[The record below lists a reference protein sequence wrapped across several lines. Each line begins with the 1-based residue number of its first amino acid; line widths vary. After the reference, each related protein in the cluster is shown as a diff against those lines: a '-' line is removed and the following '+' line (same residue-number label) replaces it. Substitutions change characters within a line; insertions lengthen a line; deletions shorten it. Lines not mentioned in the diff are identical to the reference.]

1 MKKCALHNLGCKVN
15 SYETQVMQ
23 QMMEEA
29 GYEIVEFGK
38 EPADVYIINTCSVTN
53 IADRKSRQMIHKAKK
68 LNPDAIVAA
77 TGCYVEAAGDNV
89 DEDVDIAIGNNEKSR
104 LVEILDSYFSDVC
117 EEKHTHAD
125 INKVTDFDD
134 MFMEAPMEHT
144 RAYVKIQD
152 GCNRFCTY
160 CIIPYVRGRIRSRQR
175 DDIFNEVSSLAR
187 KGCAEVVLTGIH
199 LSSYGLDMGDDA
211 LELIDIIEMIN
222 GIEGIKR
229 IRLGSLEPR
238 IVTEEFAKRLAAC
251 EKICP
256 HFHLSLQSGCDATL
270 IRMNRK
276 YTTGEFAEG
285 VKILRRYFDNPAIT
299 TDVIVGFPGE
309 TQEEFDVTYEGD
321 SPSTAGLQKGQ
332 MWTLRQ
338 LLYALM
344 LPSGND
350 AAYVIAAGVARS
362 IKGNENLNIRE
373 QLEYFNNLMN
383 NVAKKIG
390 AHNSHFMVPDGNSYY
405 NSDGSWSNRLSQ
417 HYVTADDMIKFAML
431 ALNYSMLAKVV
442 STYTIN
448 FSIVSEKAYTF
459 YNTNLLIKPIRSE
472 VYLKNA
478 IGIKTGTTNPG
489 GYCLI
494 CAYEVDGRIVIASI
508 LKGTTSMNRY
518 YDAVKIYNA
527 VYN

>member
-104 LVEILDSYFSDVC
+104 LVEILDSYFADVC

-309 TQEEFDVTYEGD
+309 TQEEFDVTYEYLKRIKFYELHVFKYSRRKGTMAD
-321 SPSTAGLQKGQ
+321 KMPDQVDEQIKSARSDRLLELDEKLSTQYREKYIGKDICVLTEEVNVIEGTAYMTGFTPTYVKVAIPVDNMPDIQPNMLVTVRAVK
-332 MWTLRQ
+332 
-338 LLYALM
+338 LLGKDL
-344 LPSGND
+344 
-350 AAYVIAAGVARS
+350 VIGVA
-362 IKGNENLNIRE
+362 EN
-373 QLEYFNNLMN
+373 
-383 NVAKKIG
+383 
-390 AHNSHFMVPDGNSYY
+390 
-405 NSDGSWSNRLSQ
+405 
-417 HYVTADDMIKFAML
+417 
-431 ALNYSMLAKVV
+431 
-442 STYTIN
+442 
-448 FSIVSEKAYTF
+448 
-459 YNTNLLIKPIRSE
+459 
-472 VYLKNA
+472 
-478 IGIKTGTTNPG
+478 
-489 GYCLI
+489 
-494 CAYEVDGRIVIASI
+494 
-508 LKGTTSMNRY
+508 
-518 YDAVKIYNA
+518 
-527 VYN
+527 

>member
-104 LVEILDSYFSDVC
+104 LVEILDSYFADVC

-199 LSSYGLDMGDDA
+199 LSSYGLDMGGDA

-276 YTTGEFAEG
+276 YTTEEFAEG

-309 TQEEFDVTYEGD
+309 TQEEFDVTYEYLKRIKFYELHVFKYSRRKGTMAD
-321 SPSTAGLQKGQ
+321 KMPDQVDEQIKSARSDRLLELDEKLSTQYREKCIGKNICVLTEEVNVIEGTAYMTGFTPTYVKVAIPVDNMPDIQPNMLVTVRAVK
-332 MWTLRQ
+332 
-338 LLYALM
+338 LLGKDL
-344 LPSGND
+344 
-350 AAYVIAAGVARS
+350 VIGVA
-362 IKGNENLNIRE
+362 EN
-373 QLEYFNNLMN
+373 
-383 NVAKKIG
+383 
-390 AHNSHFMVPDGNSYY
+390 
-405 NSDGSWSNRLSQ
+405 
-417 HYVTADDMIKFAML
+417 
-431 ALNYSMLAKVV
+431 
-442 STYTIN
+442 
-448 FSIVSEKAYTF
+448 
-459 YNTNLLIKPIRSE
+459 
-472 VYLKNA
+472 
-478 IGIKTGTTNPG
+478 
-489 GYCLI
+489 
-494 CAYEVDGRIVIASI
+494 
-508 LKGTTSMNRY
+508 
-518 YDAVKIYNA
+518 
-527 VYN
+527 

>member
-104 LVEILDSYFSDVC
+104 LVEILDSYFADVC

-199 LSSYGLDMGDDA
+199 LSSYGLDMGGDA

-309 TQEEFDVTYEGD
+309 TQEEFDVTYEYLKRIKFYELHVFKYSRRKGTMAD
-321 SPSTAGLQKGQ
+321 KMPDQVDEQIKSARSDRLLELDEKLSTQYREKCIGKDICVLTEEVNVIEGTAYMTGFTPTYVKVAIPVDNMPDIQPNMLVTVRAVK
-332 MWTLRQ
+332 
-338 LLYALM
+338 LLGKDL
-344 LPSGND
+344 
-350 AAYVIAAGVARS
+350 VIGVA
-362 IKGNENLNIRE
+362 EN
-373 QLEYFNNLMN
+373 
-383 NVAKKIG
+383 
-390 AHNSHFMVPDGNSYY
+390 
-405 NSDGSWSNRLSQ
+405 
-417 HYVTADDMIKFAML
+417 
-431 ALNYSMLAKVV
+431 
-442 STYTIN
+442 
-448 FSIVSEKAYTF
+448 
-459 YNTNLLIKPIRSE
+459 
-472 VYLKNA
+472 
-478 IGIKTGTTNPG
+478 
-489 GYCLI
+489 
-494 CAYEVDGRIVIASI
+494 
-508 LKGTTSMNRY
+508 
-518 YDAVKIYNA
+518 
-527 VYN
+527 

>member
-104 LVEILDSYFSDVC
+104 LVEILDSYFADVC
-117 EEKHTHAD
+117 EERHTHAD

-160 CIIPYVRGRIRSRQR
+160 CIIPYVRGRIRSRQK
-175 DDIFNEVSSLAR
+175 DDIFNEVSSLAL

-199 LSSYGLDMGDDA
+199 LSSYGLDMGGNA
-211 LELIDIIEMIN
+211 PGLIDIIEMIN
-222 GIEGIKR
+222 GIEGIKS

-256 HFHLSLQSGCDATL
+256 HFHLSLQSGCDSTL

-276 YTTGEFAEG
+276 YTTEEFAEG

-309 TQEEFDVTYEGD
+309 TQEEFDVTYEYLRRIKFYELHVFKYSRRKGTMAD
-321 SPSTAGLQKGQ
+321 KMPDQVDEQIKSARSDRLLELDEKLSTQYREKYIGKDICVLTEEVNVIEGTAYMTGFTPTYVKVAIPVDNMPDIQPNMLVTVRAVK
-332 MWTLRQ
+332 
-338 LLYALM
+338 LLGKDL
-344 LPSGND
+344 
-350 AAYVIAAGVARS
+350 VIGVA
-362 IKGNENLNIRE
+362 EN
-373 QLEYFNNLMN
+373 
-383 NVAKKIG
+383 
-390 AHNSHFMVPDGNSYY
+390 
-405 NSDGSWSNRLSQ
+405 
-417 HYVTADDMIKFAML
+417 
-431 ALNYSMLAKVV
+431 
-442 STYTIN
+442 
-448 FSIVSEKAYTF
+448 
-459 YNTNLLIKPIRSE
+459 
-472 VYLKNA
+472 
-478 IGIKTGTTNPG
+478 
-489 GYCLI
+489 
-494 CAYEVDGRIVIASI
+494 
-508 LKGTTSMNRY
+508 
-518 YDAVKIYNA
+518 
-527 VYN
+527 

>member
-104 LVEILDSYFSDVC
+104 LVEILDSYFADVS

-160 CIIPYVRGRIRSRQR
+160 CIIPYVRGRIRSRQK
-175 DDIFNEVSSLAR
+175 DDIFNEVSSLAL

-199 LSSYGLDMGDDA
+199 LSSYGLDMGGNA
-211 LELIDIIEMIN
+211 PGLIDIIEMIN
-222 GIEGIKR
+222 GIEGIRR

-309 TQEEFDVTYEGD
+309 TQEEFDITYEYLKQIKFYELHVFKYSRRKGTMAD
-321 SPSTAGLQKGQ
+321 KMPDQVDEQIKSARSDRLLELDDRLSTQYREKYIGQ
-332 MWTLRQ
+332 DICVLTEEVNMIEGTAYMTGFTPTYVKVAIPVDNMPDIQPNMLVTVRAVK
-338 LLYALM
+338 LLGKDL
-344 LPSGND
+344 
-350 AAYVIAAGVARS
+350 VIGVA
-362 IKGNENLNIRE
+362 EN
-373 QLEYFNNLMN
+373 
-383 NVAKKIG
+383 
-390 AHNSHFMVPDGNSYY
+390 
-405 NSDGSWSNRLSQ
+405 
-417 HYVTADDMIKFAML
+417 
-431 ALNYSMLAKVV
+431 
-442 STYTIN
+442 
-448 FSIVSEKAYTF
+448 
-459 YNTNLLIKPIRSE
+459 
-472 VYLKNA
+472 
-478 IGIKTGTTNPG
+478 
-489 GYCLI
+489 
-494 CAYEVDGRIVIASI
+494 
-508 LKGTTSMNRY
+508 
-518 YDAVKIYNA
+518 
-527 VYN
+527 

>member
-89 DEDVDIAIGNNEKSR
+89 DEDVDIAIGNNEKSH
-104 LVEILDSYFSDVC
+104 LVEILDSYFADVC

-199 LSSYGLDMGDDA
+199 LSSYGLDMGGNA
-211 LELIDIIEMIN
+211 PGLIDIIEMIN

-276 YTTGEFAEG
+276 YTTEEFAEG

-309 TQEEFDVTYEGD
+309 TQEEFDVTYEYLKRIKFYELHVFKYSRRKGTMAD
-321 SPSTAGLQKGQ
+321 KMPDQVDEQIKSARSDRLLALDEKLSTQYREKCIGKDICVLTEEVNVIEGTAYMTGFTPTYVKVAIPVDNMPDIQPNMLVTVRAVK
-332 MWTLRQ
+332 
-338 LLYALM
+338 LLGKDL
-344 LPSGND
+344 
-350 AAYVIAAGVARS
+350 VIGVA
-362 IKGNENLNIRE
+362 EN
-373 QLEYFNNLMN
+373 
-383 NVAKKIG
+383 
-390 AHNSHFMVPDGNSYY
+390 
-405 NSDGSWSNRLSQ
+405 
-417 HYVTADDMIKFAML
+417 
-431 ALNYSMLAKVV
+431 
-442 STYTIN
+442 
-448 FSIVSEKAYTF
+448 
-459 YNTNLLIKPIRSE
+459 
-472 VYLKNA
+472 
-478 IGIKTGTTNPG
+478 
-489 GYCLI
+489 
-494 CAYEVDGRIVIASI
+494 
-508 LKGTTSMNRY
+508 
-518 YDAVKIYNA
+518 
-527 VYN
+527 

>member
-104 LVEILDSYFSDVC
+104 LVEILDSYFADVC

-160 CIIPYVRGRIRSRQR
+160 CIIPYVRGRIRSRQK
-175 DDIFNEVSSLAR
+175 DDIFNEVSSLAL

-199 LSSYGLDMGDDA
+199 LSSYGLDMGGNA
-211 LELIDIIEMIN
+211 PGLIDIIEMIN

-276 YTTGEFAEG
+276 YTTEEFAEG

-309 TQEEFDVTYEGD
+309 TQEEFDVTYEYLRRIKFYELHVFKYSRRKGTMAD
-321 SPSTAGLQKGQ
+321 KMPDQVDEQIKSARSDRLLELDEKLSTQYREKYIGKDICVLTEEVNVIEGTAYMTGFTPTYVKVAIPVDNMPDIQPNMLVTVRAVK
-332 MWTLRQ
+332 
-338 LLYALM
+338 LLGKDL
-344 LPSGND
+344 
-350 AAYVIAAGVARS
+350 VIGVA
-362 IKGNENLNIRE
+362 EN
-373 QLEYFNNLMN
+373 
-383 NVAKKIG
+383 
-390 AHNSHFMVPDGNSYY
+390 
-405 NSDGSWSNRLSQ
+405 
-417 HYVTADDMIKFAML
+417 
-431 ALNYSMLAKVV
+431 
-442 STYTIN
+442 
-448 FSIVSEKAYTF
+448 
-459 YNTNLLIKPIRSE
+459 
-472 VYLKNA
+472 
-478 IGIKTGTTNPG
+478 
-489 GYCLI
+489 
-494 CAYEVDGRIVIASI
+494 
-508 LKGTTSMNRY
+508 
-518 YDAVKIYNA
+518 
-527 VYN
+527 